1 MAESTR
7 PPGRR
12 SDAPRAPQRR
22 SDARG
27 VATIT
32 LARVFVDQAFAS
44 RALDAELAQAQL
56 SERDARLATEIVY
69 GTLRTLPELD
79 AVLDKYLTR
88 GRPDPFTHTALR
100 AATYQALFL
109 GRVPPFAIVQETVNL
124 VKAKRGDRL
133 GKLVNAVLRR
143 VVSERPDDPK
153 PPTTLR
159 VAPWIERALVTGLG
173 PERAHR
179 TLALDERPPPLG
191 LRVPKGIDL
200 ESVRAAIEAEVPR
213 AQVLVSDV
221 VPNALCAWGI
231 GDPRKL
237 ASYSSGQF
245 ASQDEGAQLVGRL
258 ADAQPGERVLDA
270 CAGRG
275 GKTAQL
281 IEAVG
286 PKGHVTAVDI
296 HEAKLEQIAQEL
308 TRLKL
313 PGANLTCESI
323 DFSVGEGGLERGF
336 DRILVDAPCTGL
348 GTLRRR
354 PEIALRLTDVD
365 PARMAALQLAVLR
378 NALLLLRR
386 GGILVFAVC
395 SGTREE
401 GLEVAE
407 KLEAREPGIRRLR
420 KPVSGVNV
428 TPDDDGVFR
437 LGPWLSKQSGAPDV
451 YQVVRWEM
459 LDSHSGPV

>member
-1 MAESTR
+1 MAESQR
-7 PPGRR
+7 P
-12 SDAPRAPQRR
+12 SHRR

-32 LARVFVDQAFAS
+32 LARVFHDQAFAS

-69 GTLRTLPELD
+69 GTLRTLPDLD
-79 AVLDKYLTR
+79 AVLDRYLTR
-88 GRPDPFTHTALR
+88 GRPDAFTHTALR

-143 VVSERPDDPK
+143 VVSERPEDPK
-153 PPTTLR
+153 PPTSLR
-159 VAPWIERALVTGLG
+159 MAPWIESALVNGIG
-173 PERAHR
+173 AERAQR

-191 LRVPKGIDL
+191 LRVPRGLDL
-200 ESVRAAIEAEVPR
+200 EAVRAAIEAEIPR

-221 VPNALCAWGI
+221 VPNALCAWGV

-237 ASYSSGQF
+237 ASYAHGQF
-245 ASQDEGAQLVGRL
+245 ASQDEGAQLVGLL

-281 IEAVG
+281 VEAVG
-286 PKGHVTAVDI
+286 PSGHVTAVDI
-296 HEAKLEQIAQEL
+296 HEAKLGQIAQEL
-308 TRLKL
+308 TRLRL
-313 PGANLTCESI
+313 SNTQVACESI
-323 DFSVGEGGLERGF
+323 DFSVGDGGLTPGF

-354 PEIALRLTDVD
+354 PEIALRLTHAD

-378 NALLLLRR
+378 NALLLLRK

-401 GLEVAE
+401 GLGVAE

-420 KPVSGVNV
+420 KPVSGANV
-428 TPDDDGVFR
+428 TADDDGVFR
-437 LGPWLSKQSGAPDV
+437 IGPWLSNQGGAPDV
-451 YQVVRWEM
+451 YQVVRWEK

>member
-1 MAESTR
+1 MAESVN
-7 PPGRR
+7 PPR
-12 SDAPRAPQRR
+12 SGRR

-32 LARVFVDQAFAS
+32 LARVFFDQAFAS

-69 GTLRTLPELD
+69 GTLRTLPDLD

-109 GRVPPFAIVQETVNL
+109 GRVPPHAIVQETVNL
-124 VKAKRGDRL
+124 VKAKRGERL

-143 VVSERPDDPK
+143 VVSERPAEPV
-153 PPTTLR
+153 PPTSLR
-159 VAPWIERALVTGLG
+159 VAPWIRASLGAGLG
-173 PERAHR
+173 EARTER

-191 LRVPKGIDL
+191 MRIPSHHDL
-200 ESVRAAIEAEVPR
+200 DAVRAAIQAEVPR
-213 AQVLVSDV
+213 AEVLVSDV
-221 VPNALCAWGI
+221 VPHALCAWGV

-237 ASYSSGQF
+237 AAYAAGKF
-245 ASQDEGAQLVGRL
+245 ASQDEGAQLVGWL
-258 ADAQPGERVLDA
+258 AGAQPGEHVLDA

-281 IEAVG
+281 AEAVG

-296 HEAKLEQIAQEL
+296 HVAKLEQIAAEL
-308 TRLKL
+308 SRLGL
-313 PGANLTCESI
+313 SGVDVATESI
-323 DFSVGEGGLERGF
+323 DFSVGDGGLERRY

-354 PEIALRLTDVD
+354 PEIALRLTDTD

-378 NALLLLRR
+378 NALLLLRP
-386 GGILVFAVC
+386 GGTLVFAVC
-395 SGTREE
+395 SGTRDEAA
-401 GLEVAE
+401 GVAE
-407 KLEAREPGIRRLR
+407 KLEAREPAIRRLR

-437 LGPWLSKQSGAPDV
+437 IGPWLSNQGGAPDV

-459 LDSHSGPV
+459 LDSHSGAV